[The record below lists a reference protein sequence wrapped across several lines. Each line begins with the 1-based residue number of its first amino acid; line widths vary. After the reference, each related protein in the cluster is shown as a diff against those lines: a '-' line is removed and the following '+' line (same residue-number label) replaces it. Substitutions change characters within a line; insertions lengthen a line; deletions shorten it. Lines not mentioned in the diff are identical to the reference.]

1 MFLKKFDLRR
11 IFDEAFETGM
21 IKLWMLDG
29 L

>member
-11 IFDEAFETGM
+11 IIDKAFETGA
-21 IKLWMLDG
+21 IKLWLLDG